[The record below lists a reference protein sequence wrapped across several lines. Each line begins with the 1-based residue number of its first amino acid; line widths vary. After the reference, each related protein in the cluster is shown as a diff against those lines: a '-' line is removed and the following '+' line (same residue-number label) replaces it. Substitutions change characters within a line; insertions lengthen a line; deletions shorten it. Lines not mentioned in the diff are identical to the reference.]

1 MIKTLSGS
9 VKDITSIYNSVKEI
23 DSHVI
28 LILDRGF
35 FSMGVVKFL
44 LTKHLLLFLLE
55 GIASFTKK
63 K

>member
-1 MIKTLSGS
+1 MIKALPGS
-9 VKDITSIYNSVKEI
+9 VRDITSIYNSVI

-35 FSMGVVKFL
+35 FSMDVVKFL
-44 LTKHLLLFLLE
+44 LDK
-55 GIASFTKK
+55 ASFVIPARKNSKLYKK